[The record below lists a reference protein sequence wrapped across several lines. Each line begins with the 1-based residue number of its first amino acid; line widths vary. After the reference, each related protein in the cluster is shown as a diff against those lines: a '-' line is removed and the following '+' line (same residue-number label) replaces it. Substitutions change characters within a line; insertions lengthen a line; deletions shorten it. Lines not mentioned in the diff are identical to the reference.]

1 MIKRHS
7 PGNIDENG
15 RTFFTKEEIDEF
27 KEIAFKEYG
36 VRLTNEQAFE
46 QVFALFNLFDH
57 LIKQAIIKKRAL
69 RNEKN
74 FTKISSL

>member
-15 RTFFTKEEIDEF
+15 RTFFT